1 MKIGIDAREMMGRPT
16 GVGRYLSE
24 LLRVWSA
31 PESGVAG
38 RHEFLL
44 YGPAPLAESSQAAF
58 APLRAVQRVVA
69 GAGGTAWEQVSLRRA
84 VAADHLDVF
93 FAPAYTA
100 PFGTGCPRVVTIHD
114 LSFCA
119 HPEWF
124 SWREGLRRRVLTR
137 AAARRAAVVVTDSRF
152 SASEIESHLGVPASR
167 VRVIPLGVAPPAPV
181 GGGAAPDATREP
193 LILFVGSIFNRRRL
207 PDLMRAFAGLC
218 ESHANARLLI
228 IGENRTFPRQ
238 DLHRIAADCGITDR
252 VSIRPYVSDQEL
264 AEAYRSA
271 SVFAFLSEYEGFGLT
286 PLEALA
292 CGIPTVVLDT
302 SVAREVLQ
310 DSAVYLSPGDIPGT
324 TAALS
329 DLLTNATRRAA
340 QLLAARRVLA
350 QYSWPDAGRATIE
363 AIEHAAT

>member
-16 GVGRYLSE
+16 GVGRYLYE

-38 RHEFLL
+38 RHDVVL
-44 YGPAPLAESSQAAF
+44 YGPEPLTEASRAAF
-58 APLRAVQRVVA
+58 APLRVVERVVA

-84 VAADHLDVF
+84 VTADHLDVL

-114 LSFCA
+114 LSFYA

-152 SASEIESHLGVPASR
+152 SAAQIEAHLGVPASR

-181 GGGAAPDATREP
+181 GLGSAPDAAREP

-207 PDLMRAFAGLC
+207 PDLIEAFAGLRV
-218 ESHANARLLI
+218 SHADARLLI

-238 DLHRIAADCGITDR
+238 DLDRIAANCRITDR

-292 CGIPTVVLDT
+292 CAVPAVVLDT
-302 SVAREVLQ
+302 PVAREVLQ
-310 DSAVYLSPGDIPGT
+310 DGAVYVSPGDIPGT
-324 TAALS
+324 TAALG

-350 QYSWPDAGRATIE
+350 QYSWPDAGRATMD
-363 AIEHAAT
+363 AIEHAAG

>member
-1 MKIGIDAREMMGRPT
+1 MKIGIDARELMGRPT

-38 RHEFLL
+38 RHDVVL
-44 YGPAPLAESSQAAF
+44 YGPAPLTEASQAAF

-69 GAGGTAWEQVSLRRA
+69 GGGGTAWEQVSLRRA
-84 VAADHLDVF
+84 VAADHLDVY

-114 LSFCA
+114 LSFYA

-137 AAARRAAVVVTDSRF
+137 ATARRAAVVVTDSLF
-152 SASEIESHLGVPASR
+152 SAAEIDAHLGVPASR

-181 GGGAAPDATREP
+181 GVVSTPDASREP
-193 LILFVGSIFNRRRL
+193 LILYVGSIFNRRRL
-207 PDLMRAFAGLC
+207 PDLMRAFAGLR
-218 ESHANARLLI
+218 ESHADARLLI

-238 DLHRIAADCGITDR
+238 DLDRIAAGCGITDR
-252 VSIRPYVSDQEL
+252 VAIRRYVPDDEL
-264 AEAYRSA
+264 AQAYRTA

-286 PLEALA
+286 PLEAMA
-292 CGIPTVVLDT
+292 CGIPAVVLET
-302 SVAREVLQ
+302 PVAREICQ
-310 DSAVYLSPGDIPGT
+310 DGAVYVSPGDIAGT
-324 TAALS
+324 TAALG
-329 DLLTNATRRAA
+329 DLLTNAARRAA
-340 QLLAARRVLA
+340 QLLAARRVVA
-350 QYSWPDAGRATIE
+350 QYSWPDAGRATLE
-363 AIEHAAT
+363 AIEHAAG